1 MLERCE
7 RRDKQYKSQKTYK
20 KWDADCAVGVLAVDT
35 DAGIICVLAVDTD
48 AGIICVL
55 AVDADDGADVEHNV
69 GAVLKG
75 SCGVVA

>member
-7 RRDKQYKSQKTYK
+7 RRDKQYKFQKTNK
-20 KWDADCAVGVLAVDT
+20 KWDADCAVG
-35 DAGIICVLAVDTD
+35 VLAVDTD